1 MRFPVGS
8 PIRKLGP
15 TDRLVA
21 PTEKLADL
29 KLAHESGVK
38 VIAAGYHYRN
48 AADPEADK
56 LAEMIEEEGLAATIK
71 TISKLD
77 GALLEE
83 VIAAYET
90 ATLV

>member
-1 MRFPVGS
+1 
-8 PIRKLGP
+8 
-15 TDRLVA
+15 
-21 PTEKLADL
+21 
-29 KLAHESGVK
+29 
-38 VIAAGYHYRN
+38 
-48 AADPEADK
+48 
-56 LAEMIEEEGLAATIK
+56 MIEEEGLAATIK